1 LQHGLFSLI
10 GLLPAIEAFAIWAL
24 FFRSGA
30 RALACGGGIRQQER
44 PR

>member
-10 GLLPAIEAFAIWAL
+10 GLLPAIEAFAWAL